1 MIHSSKASGAI
12 TTTSPHILLCW
23 APQYSVQRIWYRP
36 GLVAVN
42 QVSVYRP
49 GWASIFTRK
58 AGMKTE
64 WMTSREVMSSRTG
77 RLAGTWSTPIEFG
90 PSG

>member
-1 MIHSSKASGAI
+1 M
-12 TTTSPHILLCW
+12 
-23 APQYSVQRIWYRP
+23 
-36 GLVAVN
+36 AVN

-49 GWASIFTRK
+49 GSASIFTRK

-64 WMTSREVMSSRTG
+64 WMTSRDVISSRTG
-77 RLAGTWSTPIEFG
+77 RFAGTWSTPIEFG